1 MMKKIF
7 AITFLLLSVNSL
19 FAQNN
24 GNKEV
29 NQGNE
34 AYRKGDF
41 AKAIEHYNQ
50 ALKINPENEHAKVNM
65 AIAYNKSNKKEEA
78 NKLYNEALKSVKD
91 NGLKS
96 TINYNKGVNQ
106 AKEEKYKEAIEDFKS
121 ALRTNPN
128 DQQARENLQFAINKM
143 KQEQSGGGGQDN
155 NQDKNQDNNQ
165 DNQQNQQNQNQQNQ
179 NSGMNKEQAERYL
192 DNLREEEKNLQNKI
206 MKRSA
211 GQGQSENQK
220 GW

>member
-1 MMKKIF
+1 MNNKLFLILF
-7 AITFLLLSVNSL
+7 FLLITNLL

-29 NQGNE
+29 NQGND
-34 AYRKGDF
+34 AYRKGNY
-41 AKAIEHYNQ
+41 AKAIEFYNQ
-50 ALKINPENEHAKVNM
+50 ALKVNPDNEHAKVNM

-78 NKLYNEALKSVKD
+78 TKIYNEALKSLKD
-91 NGLKS
+91 KDLKA
-96 TINYNKGVNQ
+96 TVNYNRGVNE
-106 AKEEKYKEAIEDFKS
+106 AKDEKYQEAIEDFKS
-121 ALRTNPN
+121 SLRVNPN
-128 DQQARENLQFAINKM
+128 DKQARENLQFAINKM
-143 KQEQSGGGGQDN
+143 KQQQGGGGGQDKN
-155 NQDKNQDNNQ
+155 KDQSQNQDQNKSQQQDQ
-165 DNQQNQQNQNQQNQ
+165 QNQQNQ